1 MTDRKWH
8 YEKDGKSEG
17 PVTDDTLH
25 ALIESGEVGADTLV
39 WSQPMKEWAKA
50 GETEELKGYFEET
63 PPPLPDSVRTVA
75 ENDPAVDPFAAPVS
89 ATPKEAPAPVAEP
102 PAWNPYPADKQARD
116 PERDAKVAGAAVP
129 GNARP
134 LRALMRFGARA
145 IDTYIFLMVAIFVLA
160 FIMGF
165 MAGDNPLFA
174 TRSPVTQL
182 GSFLLFPVLLCAYAL
197 VEAVFI
203 STWGRTLGKFIFGMK
218 VTDANGNL
226 LSTGD
231 ALGRSLNVWIKGLG
245 CGVLFIP
252 LITFIYSFVS
262 FQNHGSTSWDRD
274 GGFIVEYGTWK
285 T

>member
-1 MTDRKWH
+1 MSDRKWY
-8 YEKDGKSEG
+8 YEKDGKAEG
-17 PVTDDTLH
+17 PVAGD
-25 ALIESGEVGADTLV
+25 ALRALVESGEVKPGTLV
-39 WSQPMKEWAKA
+39 WAQPMKEWARA
-50 GETEELKGYFEET
+50 DETDELKEYFDVA
-63 PPPLPDSVRTVA
+63 PPPLPDSVRSVA
-75 ENDPAVDPFAAPVS
+75 EDEPSVNPFVAPES
-89 ATPKEAPAPVAEP
+89 ATPKVAAAPAAEP
-102 PAWNPYPADKQARD
+102 PAWNPYPAEKKARD
-116 PERDAKVAGAAVP
+116 PERDAKVAVAAVP
-129 GNARP
+129 SNARP
-134 LRALMRFGARA
+134 LRSLMRFAARA

-160 FIMGF
+160 FMLGF

-218 VTDANGNL
+218 VTDADGNL

-252 LITFIYSFVS
+252 LITLIYSFVS
-262 FQNHGSTSWDRD
+262 FQKHGSTSWDRD
-274 GGFIVEYGTWK
+274 GGFIVKYSTWK